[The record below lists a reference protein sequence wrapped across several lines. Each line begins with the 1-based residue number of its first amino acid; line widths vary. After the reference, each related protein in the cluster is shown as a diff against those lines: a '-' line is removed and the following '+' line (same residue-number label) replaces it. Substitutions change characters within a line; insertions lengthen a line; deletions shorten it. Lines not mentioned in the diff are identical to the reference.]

1 MAGSGRRG
9 PSWAVL
15 PAEAWVRGVG
25 QPWRCSHPW
34 WSVWCPR
41 PHSSSQH
48 TRRLLVV
55 PLSSPGSLIPL
66 PPVGDGIK
74 RPSLGRR
81 VAHPRDTT
89 ELICTYTTCLEEGRV
104 DTRGTGAMGKTCEAP
119 WESWKWQIK
128 SIKVVK
134 LVKKK
139 NKKHNT
145 WLTGLSTVREF
156 WHPNSIT
163 I

>member
-1 MAGSGRRG
+1 MEKKMSETFHLEAVQACGDGRLRAARAQLG
-9 PSWAVL
+9 RAACRSVGARCRAAVTLL
-15 PAEAWVRGVG
+15 PPLMECVV
-25 QPWRCSHPW
+25 
-34 WSVWCPR
+34 PR

-119 WESWKWQIK
+119 WES
-128 SIKVVK
+128 
-134 LVKKK
+134 
-139 NKKHNT
+139 
-145 WLTGLSTVREF
+145 
-156 WHPNSIT
+156 
-163 I
+163 